1 MKKKNV
7 LNLIKYYIENNDE
20 SFRNEAYEIAKD
32 FLNGGI
38 ITLDGDLGAGKTA
51 FVRGFVKGLGIT
63 DNVVSPTFTIVNEYL
78 HGDIPVFHF
87 DVYRIGSV
95 DEMYDLGWEY
105 YLSRGGVVL
114 VEWAI
119 NVKELFENEDYTE
132 ITITKNLDI
141 SEDFRLITLRRNA

>member
-1 MKKKNV
+1 MEYKSYSPEETEK
-7 LNLIKYYIENNDE
+7 IA
-20 SFRNEAYEIAKD
+20 FEIAKG
-32 FLNGGI
+32 FSNGGI

-51 FVRGFVKGLGIT
+51 FVRGFAKGLGIT

-95 DEMYDLGWEY
+95 DEMYDIGWED

-114 VEWAI
+114 VEWAVNI
-119 NVKELFENEDYTE
+119 KELFEEESFTE

>member
-1 MKKKNV
+1 MEYKSYSCEETEK
-7 LNLIKYYIENNDE
+7 I
-20 SFRNEAYEIAKD
+20 AYEIAKN

-78 HGDIPVFHF
+78 HGDVPVFHF

-95 DEMYDLGWEY
+95 DEMYDIGWED

>member
-1 MKKKNV
+1 MEYKSYSCEDTEK
-7 LNLIKYYIENNDE
+7 IA
-20 SFRNEAYEIAKD
+20 FEISKD

-51 FVRGFVKGLGIT
+51 FTRGFAKGLGIT

-78 HGDIPVFHF
+78 HGDVPVFHF
-87 DVYRIGSV
+87 DVYRIDSA
-95 DEMYDLGWEY
+95 DEMYDIGWED

-114 VEWAI
+114 VEWAS

-132 ITITKNLDI
+132 IIITKNLDI
-141 SEDFRLITLRRNA
+141 SENFRLITLRRNA

>member
-1 MKKKNV
+1 MEYKSYSPEETEK
-7 LNLIKYYIENNDE
+7 IA
-20 SFRNEAYEIAKD
+20 FEIAKD
-32 FLNGGI
+32 FANGGI

-51 FVRGFVKGLGIT
+51 FVRGFAKGLGIT

-95 DEMYDLGWEY
+95 DEMYDIGWEDY
-105 YLSRGGVVL
+105 ISRGGVIL
-114 VEWAI
+114 VEWAVNI
-119 NVKELFENEDYTE
+119 KELFEDEIFTE
-132 ITITKNLDI
+132 ISITKDLNI

>member
-1 MKKKNV
+1 MEYKSYSCEETEK
-7 LNLIKYYIENNDE
+7 I
-20 SFRNEAYEIAKD
+20 AYEIAKD
-32 FLNGGI
+32 FSNGGI

-51 FVRGFVKGLGIT
+51 FVRGFVKGLGVC

-95 DEMYDLGWEY
+95 DEMYDIGWED

-114 VEWAI
+114 VEWAV

-132 ITITKNLDI
+132 ITITKNLDV